1 MLHVDHDVKV
11 SLHVVSVAVALWPH
25 DIRKGSG
32 ETKKQISAYS
42 QYSSVNLVPITAQTG
57 QTRKPF
63 LPGSCHSSQR

>member
-32 ETKKQISAYS
+32 ETKNRSLLTH
-42 QYSSVNLVPITAQTG
+42 NTAA
-57 QTRKPF
+57 
-63 LPGSCHSSQR
+63 